1 MKHVTVCWAPAS
13 PVLDPVVTRRGR
25 GRLCVPRGGRAI
37 GRVGLPLLGLLAAVL
52 TETSHASHLLSIAST
67 LLRQLHPVRTLPV
80 ARRPA
85 LSLSV
90 TISLLGLAYNTIVL
104 PPPPSWACCCV
115 RRWRN

>member
-1 MKHVTVCWAPAS
+1 
-13 PVLDPVVTRRGR
+13 
-25 GRLCVPRGGRAI
+25 
-37 GRVGLPLLGLLAAVL
+37 LLAAVL

-67 LLRQLHPVRTLPV
+67 LLLQLHPVRTLPV
-80 ARRPA
+80 AGRPA

-115 RRWRN
+115 WRWRN